1 MENTNSI
8 RLDQDSRV
16 LIINGEI
23 NDENCTQA
31 CIALL
36 RLEGENETE
45 DITFLLNSPGGSIQA
60 GFMLIDTIRT
70 LKCDVEIIVMGLA
83 ASMAAMILMAGTKGK
98 RRALPHAKIML
109 HQPLGGAQIMQAS
122 DLEITAKEML
132 KTKKEIYEFIS
143 SCTGKTYNQVE
154 KDCDRNYWM
163 NAKQAQDYGIIDS
176 IVTRENR

>member
-23 NDENCTQA
+23 NDEICTQA

-45 DITFLLNSPGGSIQA
+45 DITILLNSPGGSIQA

-70 LKCDVEIIVMGLA
+70 LKCDVEIITIGLA
-83 ASMAAMILMAGTKGK
+83 ASMGAMILMAGTRGK

-122 DLEITAKEML
+122 DLEITAKEMS
-132 KTKKEIYEFIS
+132 KVKKEIYEFIA
-143 SCTGKTYNQVE
+143 SCTGKSFQKVA
-154 KDCDRNYWM
+154 KDCDRNFWM

-176 IVTRENR
+176 IVTREKR